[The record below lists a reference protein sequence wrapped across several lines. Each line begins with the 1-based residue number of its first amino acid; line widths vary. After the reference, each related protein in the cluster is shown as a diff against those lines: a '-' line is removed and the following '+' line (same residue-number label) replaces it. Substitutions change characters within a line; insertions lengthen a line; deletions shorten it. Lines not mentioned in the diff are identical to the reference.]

1 MPNILLLLGLLAML
15 TVSCSSGGGS
25 SSGSGGT
32 IVRDS
37 ITYAK
42 EDLAGTWNYSARP
55 QSGGNSCSGT
65 MSFDRDLHLTGMTNS
80 CCPQGQILRDAIVW
94 FWSSGY
100 VKMRNYA
107 WCSNPGQLTKYSMDF
122 MGFDKRT
129 IAGLMDVHATLMDG
143 DSYARYDITLTSQAP
158 VAPPPINPVTTDG
171 TQVKKPVRGTGQLSV
186 PPKK

>member
-1 MPNILLLLGLLAML
+1 MRNILLLIGLLAML

-32 IVRDS
+32 IGGGS
-37 ITYAK
+37 ISYAK

-80 CCPQGQILRDAIVW
+80 CCPQGQILRDTIVW
-94 FWSSGY
+94 FWNSGY
-100 VKMRNYA
+100 VKGRNYA
-107 WCSNPGQLTKYSMDF
+107 WCSNPGQLTKYSMNF

-158 VAPPPINPVTTDG
+158 VVPPPVDPGTNNG
-171 TQVKKPVRGTGQLSV
+171 TQMKKPVKAAGLLNV